1 MAADAL
7 LAMLE
12 LDRGERD
19 LYRAPIRAEDE
30 RQHLFGGQVAAQAI
44 RAAAHTVPEGRT
56 CHSMHGYFLRR
67 GDPGRDVILRVH
79 RDRDGGSFSARRVV
93 ALQEGEVIFTVS
105 TSFHH
110 REPGGVYQVESPTGA
125 PGPDGLEPGN
135 GGGPPD
141 FFESRP
147 VPGSRGTGPAVTGPR
162 DGPRDRLPPSR
173 IWVRSRGSL
182 PDDPVL
188 HLCALVYVTDFGSGF
203 AEADIPGV
211 PPGGPSLDHSIWFHD
226 PIRLDDWVL
235 IDLWPLRASGA
246 RGTYLGTVHDRRGA
260 LGCVLAQEA
269 LLREGAGADG
279 PSGRLPFKDA

>member
-1 MAADAL
+1 MAADGL

-12 LDRGERD
+12 LDRVDRD
-19 LYRAPIRAEDE
+19 LYRAPVRTDDE
-30 RQHLFGGQVAAQAI
+30 REHLFGGQVAAQAI
-44 RAAAHTVPEGRT
+44 RAAAHTVPDGRT

-93 ALQEGEVIFTVS
+93 AIQEGEVIFTVS
-105 TSFHH
+105 SSFHH
-110 REPGGVYQVESPTGA
+110 REPGGVYQVEPPEDF
-125 PGPDGLEPGN
+125 PGPDGLDPGN

-147 VPGSRGTGPAVTGPR
+147 LLGPHAGAER
-162 DGPRDRLPPSR
+162 RLPPSR
-173 IWVRSRGSL
+173 VWVRSRGSL
-182 PDDPVL
+182 PDDPVV

-203 AEADIPGV
+203 AEANIPGV

-226 PIRLDDWVL
+226 PIRLDEWAL

-246 RGTYLGTVHDRRGA
+246 RGTYLGTVHDRQGS

-269 LLREGAGADG
+269 LLREG
-279 PSGRLPFKDA
+279 GRVDRASDQPG